1 MKKRLLAF
9 LLAVSIAVSMLAL
22 PASAAGNA
30 NTAVQLSITLNGM
43 DSTQTAALNA
53 VVTRGAFARMLVSY
67 STFRES
73 VGSQGAVGTLYKDL
87 PGTSAYAPYVR
98 IAVQQGW
105 LSGYTDG
112 TFRPDNAV
120 TLEEAVTAVLKL
132 LGYKMTELSGSF
144 PQAQLNKA
152 SELGLRNQL
161 DRQQGEALN
170 YEECAILMYN
180 TLTANS
186 ASGSAYG
193 TSLGFTVSNGQVDTS
208 SVMMSSLK
216 GPFIADGTT
225 QLPFTPASIYRND
238 KVSGSA
244 ALNQYDVYYYS
255 ESLQTVWIYT
265 RRAAGRI
272 TAVSPSAS
280 APTSVTVAGSTYTL
294 GSSAVASQVSSLN
307 GGGVGQVVTLLL
319 GMNNEA
325 AGIVTG
331 EEADSVFY
339 GVVQSSSR
347 SLIEENG
354 ADVLQKVAVYCTDG
368 ITRTV
373 NVDKSLNFPAGW
385 LVEIT
390 VSPDG
395 ENVERIDSRS
405 TNGTINEA
413 ATALGS
419 AALADDVEILDT
431 TSEGVAGTVRP
442 SRLSGVTLSDLDV
455 RYYTVNDAGQIDR
468 LILNDVTGDL
478 WSYGVLDDVKNLA
491 MNYSDLKSLVTG
503 IVAGDSASGTTTTT
517 GTTTGAAT
525 GGTDSSGSAS
535 GTTTTVTG
543 TTAADRLSNLLVPTT
558 SEILWGIVSG
568 DILSTAWQKLTSN
581 TGSLMSIGFQ
591 QIAEIT
597 GTPFKQIFNYIGGG
611 ATYVCYVNGA
621 AASYTTAIKYPVL
634 AGGIAVRQETTGSVK
649 AMMQLM
655 PLKID
660 KVGAAS
666 VLSGNERYEMADNV
680 QVYLW
685 YKGQYYP
692 TKLAQVDAEGYQLTG
707 WYDNFG
713 CAAGK
718 KVRVIIAVKND

>member
-9 LLAVSIAVSMLAL
+9 LLAVSIAVSMLVL

-30 NTAVQLSITLNGM
+30 NTAVQLSVTLGAM
-43 DSTQTAALNA
+43 DSSQTAALNA
-53 VVTRGAFARMLVSY
+53 VVTRGALARMLVSY
-67 STFRES
+67 STYRES
-73 VGSQGAVGTLYKDL
+73 VGSQGTVGTLFSDL
-87 PGTSAYAPYVR
+87 PGSSAWAPYVR
-98 IAVQQGW
+98 IAVQNGW
-105 LSGYTDG
+105 MNGYTDG
-112 TFRPDNAV
+112 TFRPNNAV
-120 TLEEAVTAVLKL
+120 TLEEACTAVLKL
-132 LGYKMTELSGSF
+132 IGYKMTDLSGSF
-144 PQAQLNKA
+144 PDAQLNKA
-152 SELGLRNQL
+152 SEIGLRDQI
-161 DRQQGEALN
+161 DRSRGEALN
-170 YEECAILMYN
+170 YEECALLFYN
-180 TLTANS
+180 ALTAS
-186 ASGSAYG
+186 TASGSAYG

-208 SVMMSSLK
+208 SVLLSSLK
-216 GPFIADGTT
+216 GPFVADSST

-238 KVSGSA
+238 KASDSA
-244 ALNQYDVYYYS
+244 ELNRYDVYYYS

-280 APTSVTVAGSTYTL
+280 APTAVTVAGVSYSL

-331 EEADSVFY
+331 EEADDVFY
-339 GVVQSSSR
+339 GVVQSAAR
-347 SLIEENG
+347 SLVEENG
-354 ADVLQKVAVYCTDG
+354 ADVLQKITVACTDG
-368 ITRTV
+368 ITRQV
-373 NVDKSLNFPAGW
+373 NVDKSLNIPQGW
-385 LVEIT
+385 LVEVRVTPEGET
-390 VSPDG
+390 V
-395 ENVERIDSRS
+395 EHIDDRS
-405 TNGTINEA
+405 LSGTINAEG
-413 ATALGS
+413 TALGDT
-419 AALADDVEILDT
+419 ALADDVEILDT

-442 SRLSGVTLSDLDV
+442 SRISGVTLKKSDV
-455 RYYTVNDAGQIDR
+455 RYYTLNEAGQIDR

-478 WSYGVLDDVKNLA
+478 WNYGVLDDVKNLA
-491 MNYSDLKSLVTG
+491 MNYSDLKSLVDSFKKSDSSSGSTG
-503 IVAGDSASGTTTTT
+503 SDTTDTT
-517 GTTTGAAT
+517 GT
-525 GGTDSSGSAS
+525 
-535 GTTTTVTG
+535 VINQV
-543 TTAADRLSNLLVPTT
+543 SNLLMPTT

-581 TGSLMSIGFQ
+581 TGGLLSIGFK

-611 ATYVCYVNGA
+611 ATYICYVNGSP
-621 AASYTTAIKYPVL
+621 ASYTTSIKYPVL
-634 AGGIAVRQETTGSVK
+634 AGGIAVRQESTGSVK

-655 PLKID
+655 PMKID
-660 KVGAAS
+660 REGAAS
-666 VLSGNERYEMADNV
+666 VLSGGDRYETADDL

-692 TKLAQVDAEGYQLTG
+692 TKLTSVNTDGYQLTG